1 MSRKMDRFQ
10 DRYQAGQLLGEKLK
24 HYANRNDVLVL
35 ALPRGGVPVAAMISE
50 AINAPLDLMIVRKL
64 GVPGHEELAFGA
76 LAINKIKVYNEE
88 LLQYLQLSQKD
99 INQVLSQEENELAR
113 RNRAYR
119 GDKPF
124 PDLKNKIVILV
135 DDGIATGASMR
146 AAVLALRKESP
157 KKIIVAV
164 PVAPEDMNEIMKSV
178 ADEYLCLIS
187 PMSFNAVGLWYED
200 FSQTE
205 DEEVLYL
212 LGKVYD
218 RKF

>member
-1 MSRKMDRFQ
+1 MERFQ
-10 DRYQAGQLLGEKLK
+10 DRYQAGQLLGYKLK
-24 HYANRNDVLVL
+24 SYANRNDVIVL

-50 AINAPLDLMIVRKL
+50 VINAPLDLMIVRKL

-76 LAINKIKVYNEE
+76 LASNKITVYNEE

-99 INQVLSQEENELAR
+99 INQVISQEEKELAR
-113 RNRAYR
+113 RNRTYR

-146 AAVLALRKESP
+146 VAVLALRKESP

-164 PVAPEDMNEIMKSV
+164 PVAPEDMNDIMKNV
-178 ADEYLCLIS
+178 ADEYVCLIS
-187 PMSFNAVGLWYED
+187 PLSFNAVGLWYED

-212 LGKVYD
+212 LNKSYG
-218 RKF
+218 RSL

>member
-1 MSRKMDRFQ
+1 MERFQ
-10 DRYQAGQLLGEKLK
+10 DRYQAGQLLGRKLK
-24 HYANRNDVLVL
+24 SYANRNDVIVL

-50 AINAPLDLMIVRKL
+50 VINAPLDLMIVRKL

-76 LAINKIKVYNEE
+76 LASNKIKVYNEE

-99 INQVLSQEENELAR
+99 INQVISQEENELAR

-124 PDLKNKIVILV
+124 PDLKNKIIILV

-164 PVAPEDMNEIMKSV
+164 PVAPEDMNDMMKNV
-178 ADEYLCLIS
+178 ADEYVCLIS
-187 PMSFNAVGLWYED
+187 PLSFNAVGLWYED

-212 LGKVYD
+212 LSKSYG
-218 RKF
+218 RSL

>member
-1 MSRKMDRFQ
+1 MSREMERFQ
-10 DRYQAGQLLGEKLK
+10 DRYQAGQLLGDKLK
-24 HYANRNDVLVL
+24 SYANRNDVIVL

-50 AINAPLDLMIVRKL
+50 VINAPLDLMIVRKL

-76 LAINKIKVYNEE
+76 LASNKITVYNEE

-99 INQVLSQEENELAR
+99 INQVISQEENELAR
-113 RNRAYR
+113 RNRTYR
-119 GDKPF
+119 GDKLF

-146 AAVLALRKESP
+146 VAVLALRKESP

-164 PVAPEDMNEIMKSV
+164 PVAPEDMNDIMKNV
-178 ADEYLCLIS
+178 ADEYVCLIS
-187 PMSFNAVGLWYED
+187 PLSFNAVGLWYED

-212 LGKVYD
+212 LNKSYG
-218 RKF
+218 RSL

>member
-1 MSRKMDRFQ
+1 MERFQ
-10 DRYQAGQLLGEKLK
+10 DRYQAGQLLGRKLK
-24 HYANRNDVLVL
+24 SYANRNDVIVL

-50 AINAPLDLMIVRKL
+50 VINAPLDLMIVRKL

-76 LAINKIKVYNEE
+76 LASNKIKVYNEE

-99 INQVLSQEENELAR
+99 INQVISQEENELAR

-124 PDLKNKIVILV
+124 PDLKNKIIILV

-164 PVAPEDMNEIMKSV
+164 PVAPEDMNDIMKNV
-178 ADEYLCLIS
+178 ADEYVCLIS
-187 PMSFNAVGLWYED
+187 PLSFNAVGLWYED

-212 LGKVYD
+212 LSKSYG
-218 RKF
+218 RSL

>member
-1 MSRKMDRFQ
+1 MSREMERFQ
-10 DRYQAGQLLGEKLK
+10 DRYQAGQLLGDKLK
-24 HYANRNDVLVL
+24 SYANRNDVIVL

-50 AINAPLDLMIVRKL
+50 VINAPLDLMIVRKL

-76 LAINKIKVYNEE
+76 LASNKITVYNEE

-99 INQVLSQEENELAR
+99 INQVISQEENELAR
-113 RNRAYR
+113 RNRTYR

-146 AAVLALRKESP
+146 VAVLALRKESP

-164 PVAPEDMNEIMKSV
+164 PVAPEDMNDIMKNV
-178 ADEYLCLIS
+178 ADEYVCLIS
-187 PMSFNAVGLWYED
+187 PLSFNAVGLWYED

-212 LGKVYD
+212 LNKSYG
-218 RKF
+218 RSL

>member
-1 MSRKMDRFQ
+1 MERFQ
-10 DRYQAGQLLGEKLK
+10 DRYQAGQLLGDKLK
-24 HYANRNDVLVL
+24 SYANRNDVIVL

-50 AINAPLDLMIVRKL
+50 VINAPLDLMIVRKL

-76 LAINKIKVYNEE
+76 LASNKITVYNEE

-99 INQVLSQEENELAR
+99 INQVISQEENELAR
-113 RNRAYR
+113 RNRTYR

-146 AAVLALRKESP
+146 VAVLALRKESP

-164 PVAPEDMNEIMKSV
+164 PVAPEDMNDIMKNV
-178 ADEYLCLIS
+178 ADEYVCLIS
-187 PMSFNAVGLWYED
+187 PLSFNAVGLWYED

-212 LGKVYD
+212 LNKSYG
-218 RKF
+218 RSL

>member
-1 MSRKMDRFQ
+1 MERFQ
-10 DRYQAGQLLGEKLK
+10 DRYQAGQLLGDKLK
-24 HYANRNDVLVL
+24 SYANRNDVIVL

-50 AINAPLDLMIVRKL
+50 VINAPLDLMIVRKL

-76 LAINKIKVYNEE
+76 LASNKITVYNEE

-99 INQVLSQEENELAR
+99 INQVISQEENELAR

-146 AAVLALRKESP
+146 VAVLALRKESP

-164 PVAPEDMNEIMKSV
+164 PVAPEDMKDIMKNV
-178 ADEYLCLIS
+178 ADEYVCLIS
-187 PMSFNAVGLWYED
+187 PLSFNAVGLWYED

-212 LGKVYD
+212 LSKVDD
-218 RKF
+218 RKT

>member
-1 MSRKMDRFQ
+1 MERFQ
-10 DRYQAGQLLGEKLK
+10 DRYQAGQLLGYKLK
-24 HYANRNDVLVL
+24 SYANRNDVIVL

-50 AINAPLDLMIVRKL
+50 VINAPLDLMIVRKL

-76 LAINKIKVYNEE
+76 LASNKITVYNEE

-99 INQVLSQEENELAR
+99 INQVISQEENELAR
-113 RNRAYR
+113 RNRTYR

-146 AAVLALRKESP
+146 VAVLALRKESP

-164 PVAPEDMNEIMKSV
+164 PVAPEDMNDIMKNV
-178 ADEYLCLIS
+178 ADEYVCLIS
-187 PMSFNAVGLWYED
+187 PLSFNAVGLWYED

-212 LGKVYD
+212 LNKSYG
-218 RKF
+218 RSL

>member
-1 MSRKMDRFQ
+1 MERFQ
-10 DRYQAGQLLGEKLK
+10 DCYQAGQLLGYKLK
-24 HYANRNDVLVL
+24 SYANRNDVIVL

-50 AINAPLDLMIVRKL
+50 VINAPLDLMIVRKL

-76 LAINKIKVYNEE
+76 LASNKITVYNEE

-99 INQVLSQEENELAR
+99 INQVISQEENELAR
-113 RNRAYR
+113 RNRTYR

-146 AAVLALRKESP
+146 VAVLALRKESP

-164 PVAPEDMNEIMKSV
+164 PVAPEDMNDIMKNV
-178 ADEYLCLIS
+178 ADEYVCLIS
-187 PMSFNAVGLWYED
+187 PLSFNAVGLWYED

-212 LGKVYD
+212 LNKSYG
-218 RKF
+218 RSL

>member
-1 MSRKMDRFQ
+1 MSREMERFQ
-10 DRYQAGQLLGEKLK
+10 DRYQAGQLLGYKLK
-24 HYANRNDVLVL
+24 SYANRNDVIVL

-50 AINAPLDLMIVRKL
+50 VINAPLDLMIVRKL

-76 LAINKIKVYNEE
+76 LASNKITVYNEE

-99 INQVLSQEENELAR
+99 INQVISQEENELAR
-113 RNRAYR
+113 RNRTYR

-146 AAVLALRKESP
+146 VAVLALRKESP

-164 PVAPEDMNEIMKSV
+164 PVAPEDMNDIMKNV
-178 ADEYLCLIS
+178 ADEYVCLIS
-187 PMSFNAVGLWYED
+187 PLSFNAVGLWYED

-212 LGKVYD
+212 LNKSYG
-218 RKF
+218 RSL

>member
-1 MSRKMDRFQ
+1 MSREMERFQ
-10 DRYQAGQLLGEKLK
+10 DRYQAGQLLGYKLK
-24 HYANRNDVLVL
+24 SYANRNDVIVL

-50 AINAPLDLMIVRKL
+50 VINAPLDLMIVRKL

-76 LAINKIKVYNEE
+76 LASNKITVYNEE

-99 INQVLSQEENELAR
+99 INQVISQEENELAR
-113 RNRAYR
+113 RNRTYR

-146 AAVLALRKESP
+146 VAVLALRKESP
-157 KKIIVAV
+157 RKIIVAV
-164 PVAPEDMNEIMKSV
+164 PVAPEDMNDIMKNV
-178 ADEYLCLIS
+178 ADEYVCLIS
-187 PMSFNAVGLWYED
+187 PLSFNAVGLWYED

-212 LGKVYD
+212 LNKSYG
-218 RKF
+218 RSL

>member
-1 MSRKMDRFQ
+1 MECFQ
-10 DRYQAGQLLGEKLK
+10 DRYQAGQLLGEQLK
-24 HYANRNDVLVL
+24 SYGNRNDVIVL

-50 AINAPLDLMIVRKL
+50 AIKAPLDLMIVRKL

-76 LAINKIKVYNEE
+76 LASNKIKVYNEE

-99 INQVLSQEENELAR
+99 INQVISQEENELAR

-164 PVAPEDMNEIMKSV
+164 PVAPEDMNDIMQDV
-178 ADEYLCLIS
+178 ADEYVCLMS
-187 PMSFNAVGLWYED
+187 PLSFNAVGLWYED

-212 LGKVYD
+212 LNKSYR
-218 RKF
+218 RKM

>member
-1 MSRKMDRFQ
+1 MSREMERFQ
-10 DRYQAGQLLGEKLK
+10 DRYQAGQLLGYKLK
-24 HYANRNDVLVL
+24 SYANRNDVIVL

-50 AINAPLDLMIVRKL
+50 VINAPLDLMIVRKL

-76 LAINKIKVYNEE
+76 LASNKITVYNEE

-99 INQVLSQEENELAR
+99 INQVISQEEKELAR
-113 RNRAYR
+113 RNRTYR

-146 AAVLALRKESP
+146 VAVLALRKESP

-164 PVAPEDMNEIMKSV
+164 PVAPEDMNDIMKNV
-178 ADEYLCLIS
+178 ADEYVCLIS
-187 PMSFNAVGLWYED
+187 PLSFNAVGLWYED

-212 LGKVYD
+212 LNKSYG
-218 RKF
+218 RSL

>member
-1 MSRKMDRFQ
+1 MERFQ
-10 DRYQAGQLLGEKLK
+10 DRYQAGQLLGKKLK
-24 HYANRNDVLVL
+24 SYANRNDVIVL

-76 LAINKIKVYNEE
+76 LAGNRIKVYNEE
-88 LLQYLQLSQKD
+88 LLQYLQLSQED
-99 INQVLSQEENELAR
+99 INQVISQEERELAR

-119 GDKPF
+119 GEKPF
-124 PDLKNKIVILV
+124 PVLKDKIVILV
-135 DDGIATGASMR
+135 DDGIATGASIR

-164 PVAPEDMNEIMKSV
+164 PVAPEDMNGIMRGL
-178 ADEYLCLIS
+178 ADEYVCLMT
-187 PMSFNAVGLWYED
+187 PLSFNAVGLWYED

-212 LGKVYD
+212 LNKSFN
-218 RKF
+218 KP

>member
-1 MSRKMDRFQ
+1 MERFQ
-10 DRYQAGQLLGEKLK
+10 DRYQAGQLLGYKLK
-24 HYANRNDVLVL
+24 SYANRNDVIVL

-50 AINAPLDLMIVRKL
+50 VINAPLDLMIVRKL

-76 LAINKIKVYNEE
+76 LASNKITVYNEE

-99 INQVLSQEENELAR
+99 INQVISQEENELAR
-113 RNRAYR
+113 RNRTYR

-146 AAVLALRKESP
+146 VAVLALRKESP
-157 KKIIVAV
+157 RKIIVAV
-164 PVAPEDMNEIMKSV
+164 PVAPEDMNDIMKNV
-178 ADEYLCLIS
+178 ADEYVCLIS
-187 PMSFNAVGLWYED
+187 PLSFNAVGLWYED

-212 LGKVYD
+212 LNKSYG
-218 RKF
+218 RSL